1 MNELKTALENT
12 MNRQIAEY
20 EKDLE
25 DYEFSRRFERKINRL
40 IKSMS
45 GGRLVFYGRSIP
57 LRKLVQAALLVVI
70 LAVLATA
77 AYAAISWSS
86 FRVDSYDIY
95 SLVKKTD
102 IANAPLTLE
111 ERYEIGADLSG
122 YRSEI
127 IVEEDCVINILY
139 TNKRNSGRSFTF
151 FQMTKSSLQE
161 NRLDTEGFLQA
172 PTAIDVNGCTG
183 IYFQSRN
190 GSHYVL
196 WDNGNYFIEISASNA
211 FSKDELISICNS
223 VQKAE

>member
-1 MNELKTALENT
+1 MNEFKTALENT

-102 IANAPLTLE
+102 ISDAPLTLE

-122 YRSEI
+122 YNSEI
-127 IVEEDCVINILY
+127 LLDDDFMIYISYIDRYN
-139 TNKRNSGRSFTF
+139 TNKSFEF
-151 FQMTKSSLQE
+151 FQMTKSSFNE
-161 NRLDTEGFLQA
+161 NRLDTESFLQA
-172 PTAIDVNGCTG
+172 PSAIDVNSCTG

-196 WDNGNYFIEISASNA
+196 WDNGDYFIKIFASNE
-211 FSKDELISICNS
+211 FSKDELISICDS